1 MRAPRRGLRVPGQ
14 DRFPRFFPF
23 PDHVLQKLLF
33 PDALR
38 ELYSRVQSSDQSC
51 IWQGVLQEM
60 QVECEVSDSDLKNIP
75 SAGPLVVVANHPFGM
90 IEGAIL
96 GSTLA
101 RVRSDVKVMTNYLLA
116 GIPELRQGCIFVD
129 PFRNRRSPLQN
140 RRGIRES
147 LEWLSN
153 GGVLVIF
160 PAGEV
165 SSWDLRTHR
174 VTDPKWSDTAA
185 RLARTSGAAV
195 LPVYV
200 KGENSLPFHL
210 LGFVHPRLRTVRLPQ
225 ELLNKRG
232 KTIEIRIGSDIPAEQ
247 LAALQEPEAATQY
260 LRWRTYLLAE
270 RNQQAPKVHRIRL
283 RKPEPPREVMAAI
296 AKDVLRHEIAQL
308 PLSQKL
314 VESREFSVYT
324 ATSSQIPALMMEIG
338 RLREVTFRAA
348 GEGTGRAYDLDAYDS
363 YYDHLFLWSNV
374 NQELAG
380 AYRIGRVDEIL
391 AKHGVQGL
399 YTSSL
404 FRYDP
409 ELFRR
414 IGPALELGR
423 SFICEAYQKQYSSL
437 LVLWKG
443 IAEYVAQRPET
454 AVLLGAVSVSNNY
467 HAISRELLVRYFE
480 TRSESDELER
490 FLKPRMPFRAR
501 RIPRS
506 DIRVIASALRTVEDI
521 SEPISDIELDHKG
534 VPILFRQYLK
544 LGGRLLGFNVDPS
557 FSDVVDG
564 LVLVDLLRT
573 DPKVLS
579 RYMSAESL
587 KAFHSFHDLKRGTLS
602 GAYPTTLA

>member
-1 MRAPRRGLRVPGQ
+1 M
-14 DRFPRFFPF
+14 
-23 PDHVLQKLLF
+23 QKLLF
-33 PDALR
+33 PDELR
-38 ELYSRVQSSDQSC
+38 ELYSRVQSSDQTC
-51 IWQGVLQEM
+51 IWQGVLNEM
-60 QVECEVSDSDLKNIP
+60 QVRCEVSDADLKNIP
-75 SAGPLVVVANHPFGM
+75 SSGPLVVVANHPFGM
-90 IEGAIL
+90 IEGAVL
-96 GSTLA
+96 GSVLG

-116 GIPELRQGCIFVD
+116 GIPELQQGCIFVD
-129 PFRNRRSPLQN
+129 PFRNRRTPMQN

-147 LEWLSN
+147 LEWLSK

-165 SSWDLRTHR
+165 SSWNLREQR
-174 VTDPKWSDTAA
+174 VVDPKWSDTAA
-185 RLARTSGAAV
+185 RLARVSRAAV

-200 KGENSLPFHL
+200 KGENSLPFHM

-232 KTIEIRIGSDIPAEQ
+232 KTIAIHIGSEIPAEQ
-247 LAALQEPEAATQY
+247 LSAVPEPQTATRY

-270 RNQQAPKVHRIRL
+270 RNQPERKLHRIRL
-283 RKPEPPREVMAAI
+283 RKQEEPREVIAAI
-296 AKDVLRHEIAQL
+296 AKDVLRSEIEKL
-308 PLSQKL
+308 PASQKL
-314 VESREFSVYT
+314 SESREFTVFT
-324 ATSSQIPALMMEIG
+324 AASRQIPALMMEIG

-363 YYDHLFLWSNV
+363 YYDHLFLWSNA

-380 AYRIGRVDEIL
+380 AYRIGRVGEIL
-391 AKHGVQGL
+391 AKRGIEGL

-423 SFICEAYQKQYSSL
+423 SFICDAYQRQYSSL

-490 FLKPRMPFRAR
+490 FLKPRVPFRAR
-501 RIPRS
+501 RIPQS

-534 VPILFRQYLK
+534 MPILFRQYLK

-564 LVLVDLLRT
+564 LVLVDLRKT
-573 DPKVLS
+573 DPKVLG
-579 RYMSAESL
+579 RYMSAEG
-587 KAFHSFHDLKRGTLS
+587 LKRFRQFHAS
-602 GAYPTTLA
+602 QQAAGAGVTLA

>member
-1 MRAPRRGLRVPGQ
+1 M
-14 DRFPRFFPF
+14 
-23 PDHVLQKLLF
+23 QKLLF
-33 PDALR
+33 PDKLR
-38 ELYSRVQSSDQSC
+38 ELYSRVQSSDQTS
-51 IWQGVLQEM
+51 IWQGVLSEM
-60 QVECEVSDSDLKNIP
+60 QVDCEVSAADLKNIP
-75 SAGPLVVVANHPFGM
+75 SSGPVVVVANHPFGM
-90 IEGAIL
+90 IEGAVL
-96 GSTLA
+96 GSMLA

-129 PFRNRRSPLQN
+129 PFQNRRAPLQN

-147 LEWLSN
+147 LEWLSK

-165 SSWDLRTHR
+165 SSWDLRTQR
-174 VTDPKWSDTAA
+174 ITDPKWSDTAA
-185 RLARTSGAAV
+185 RLARASGAAV

-232 KTIEIRIGSDIPAEQ
+232 KTIQISIGSDIPAEQ
-247 LAALQEPEAATQY
+247 LAALPEPEAATRY
-260 LRWRTYLLAE
+260 LRWRTYLLSE
-270 RNQQAPKVHRIRL
+270 RNQPEPKHRIRL
-283 RKPEPPREVMAAI
+283 RKPDPPREVINAI
-296 AKDVLRHEIAQL
+296 AKDVLRAEIEKL
-308 PLSQKL
+308 PPSQKL
-314 VESREFSVYT
+314 VESREFSVFT
-324 ATSSQIPALMMEIG
+324 AMSSQIPALMMEIG

-391 AKHGVQGL
+391 ATHGIQGL

-423 SFICEAYQKQYSSL
+423 SFICDAYQKQYSSL

-490 FLKPRMPFRAR
+490 FLKPRVPFRAR

-564 LVLVDLLRT
+564 LVLVDLRRT
-573 DPKVLS
+573 DPKVLG
-579 RYMSAESL
+579 RYMSGESL
-587 KAFHSFHDLKRGTLS
+587 KRFRQYHASERGMAA
-602 GAYPTTLA
+602 GATLA

>member
-1 MRAPRRGLRVPGQ
+1 M
-14 DRFPRFFPF
+14 
-23 PDHVLQKLLF
+23 QKLLF
-33 PDALR
+33 PDELR
-38 ELYSRVQSSDQSC
+38 ELYSRVQSSGKSC
-51 IWQGVLQEM
+51 IWQGLLSEM
-60 QVECEVSDSDLKNIP
+60 AVDCDVSDADLKNIP
-75 SAGPLVVVANHPFGM
+75 SSGPLVVVANHPFGM

-96 GSTLA
+96 GSMLA
-101 RVRSDVKVMTNYLLA
+101 RVRPDVKVMTNYLLA

-129 PFRNRRSPLQN
+129 PFRNRRAPLQN

-147 LEWLSN
+147 LEWLSG

-165 SSWDLRTHR
+165 SSWDLRAHR
-174 VTDPKWSDTAA
+174 ITDPKWSDTAA
-185 RLARTSGAAV
+185 RLARASGAAV

-210 LGFVHPRLRTVRLPQ
+210 LGLVHPRLRTVRLPQ

-232 KTIEIRIGSDIPAEQ
+232 KTIQISIGSHIPGEQ
-247 LAALQEPEAATQY
+247 LAALPEPEAATRY
-260 LRWRTYLLAE
+260 LRWRTYLLSE
-270 RNQQAPKVHRIRL
+270 RNQPEPKLHRIRL
-283 RKPEPPREVMAAI
+283 RKPEPPRAVINAI
-296 AKDVLRHEIAQL
+296 ANDILRDEIAQL
-308 PLSQKL
+308 PSSQKL
-314 VESREFSVYT
+314 TESREFSVFT

-348 GEGTGRAYDLDAYDS
+348 GEGTGRAYDLDAYDA

-391 AKHGVQGL
+391 AKHGGQGL

-423 SFICEAYQKQYSSL
+423 SFICDAYQKQYSSL

-480 TRSESDELER
+480 TRLESDNLER
-490 FLKPRMPFRAR
+490 LLKPRVPFRAR

-506 DIRVIASALRTVEDI
+506 DIRVIASALRTVEDV

-564 LVLVDLLRT
+564 LVLVDLRKT
-573 DPKVLS
+573 DPKVLG

-587 KAFHSFHDLKRGTLS
+587 MRFREFHELEP
-602 GAYPTTLA
+602 GASPHSTQKTNRMGHSTSSNSMTLA

>member
-1 MRAPRRGLRVPGQ
+1 M
-14 DRFPRFFPF
+14 
-23 PDHVLQKLLF
+23 QKLLF
-33 PDALR
+33 PEALR
-38 ELYSRVQSSDQSC
+38 DLYSRVQSSAQTC
-51 IWQGVLQEM
+51 VWQGVLNEM
-60 QVECEVSDSDLKNIP
+60 QVDCGVSDADLKNIP
-75 SAGPLVVVANHPFGM
+75 TSGPLVVVANHPFGM

-96 GSTLA
+96 GSLLG

-116 GIPELRQGCIFVD
+116 GIPELRQSCVFVD
-129 PFRNRRSPLQN
+129 PFRNRRAPLQN
-140 RRGIRES
+140 RRGIREA
-147 LEWLSN
+147 LEWLSK

-185 RLARTSGAAV
+185 RLARASGSAV

-210 LGFVHPRLRTVRLPQ
+210 LGFVHRRLRTVRLPQ

-232 KTIEIRIGSDIPAEQ
+232 KTIQISIGSHIPAAQ
-247 LAALQEPEAATQY
+247 LAAISEPESATRY
-260 LRWRTYLLAE
+260 LRWRTYLLSE
-270 RNQQAPKVHRIRL
+270 RNRPERKLHRIRL
-283 RKPEPPREVMAAI
+283 RKPEPPRAVINAI
-296 AKDVLRHEIAQL
+296 AKDVLQAEIEKL
-308 PLSQKL
+308 PSTQKL

-348 GEGTGRAYDLDAYDS
+348 GEGTGRAYDLDDYDS
-363 YYDHLFLWSNV
+363 YYDHLVLWSNA

-391 AKHGVQGL
+391 VKHGLKGL

-404 FRYDP
+404 FHYDP

-423 SFICEAYQKQYSSL
+423 SFICEAYQRQYSSL

-443 IAEYVAQRPET
+443 IAEYVAQRSET

-480 TRSESDELER
+480 ARSESDLER
-490 FLKPRMPFRAR
+490 FLEPRVPFRAR

-506 DIRVIASALRTVEDI
+506 DIRVIASALRTVEDV

-564 LVLVDLLRT
+564 LVLVDLRKT
-573 DPKVLS
+573 DPKVLA
-579 RYMSAESL
+579 RYMSGESL
-587 KAFHSFHDLKRGTLS
+587 NRFRKFHELEIETASGPCCARTGHPTSSPQRG
-602 GAYPTTLA
+602 

>member
-1 MRAPRRGLRVPGQ
+1 M
-14 DRFPRFFPF
+14 
-23 PDHVLQKLLF
+23 QKLLF

-60 QVECEVSDSDLKNIP
+60 QVDCEVSAADLKNIP
-75 SAGPLVVVANHPFGM
+75 SSGPLVVVANHPFGM

-96 GSTLA
+96 GSMLA

-129 PFRNRRSPLQN
+129 PFRNRRAPLQN

-165 SSWDLRTHR
+165 SSWDLRTQR
-174 VTDPKWSDTAA
+174 VTDPRWSDTAA
-185 RLARTSGAAV
+185 RLARAGGAAV

-210 LGFVHPRLRTVRLPQ
+210 LGFVHPRLRTVRLPH

-232 KTIEIRIGSDIPAEQ
+232 KTIEIRIGSHIPSGQ
-247 LAALQEPEAATQY
+247 IAALPEPEAATRY

-270 RNQQAPKVHRIRL
+270 RNQPEPKRGHRIRL

-296 AKDVLRHEIAQL
+296 AKDVLRNEIAQL
-308 PLSQKL
+308 PPSQKL
-314 VESREFSVYT
+314 VDSREFSVLS
-324 ATSSQIPALMMEIG
+324 ASSSQIPALMMEIG

-348 GEGTGRAYDLDAYDS
+348 GEGTGRAFDLDTYDS
-363 YYDHLFLWSNV
+363 YYDHLFLWSNA

-380 AYRIGRVDEIL
+380 AYRIGRVDEVL
-391 AKHGVQGL
+391 ATHGVQGL

-409 ELFRR
+409 EFFRR

-423 SFICEAYQKQYSSL
+423 SFICDGYQKHYSSL

-443 IAEYVAQRPET
+443 IAEYVARRPET

-480 TRSESDELER
+480 TRSESAELER
-490 FLKPRMPFRAR
+490 YLKPRMPFRAR

-506 DIRVIASALRTVEDI
+506 DIRVIASALRTVEDV

-564 LVLVDLLRT
+564 LVLVDLRKT
-573 DPKVLS
+573 DPKVLA
-579 RYMSAESL
+579 RYMSPESL
-587 KAFHSFHDLKRGTLS
+587 KGFRQFHASQQAAEAGV
-602 GAYPTTLA
+602 TLA